1 MKILVINAGS
11 SSLKYQLINMDEKVV
26 MAKGLCE
33 RIGISGSRLKHTPDG
48 KETVVIESPMPDH
61 ASAISMVVN
70 ALVDGNHG
78 VISSMD
84 EIGAVGHRVVH
95 GGESFSESVVI
106 DEKVKEGIRECIDL
120 APLHNPA
127 NLIGIEACEKI
138 MPGVPQVAVF
148 DTAFHQTMP
157 PKAYLYGLPY
167 NYYQKYK
174 VRRYGFHGTSHKYV
188 SARAAEML
196 GRDISELR
204 IITCHLGNGSSVAA
218 IDHGKVVDTSMGLT
232 PLAGVIM
239 GTRCGDIDPAIV
251 TFLMEKEGLDPKGMD
266 AIMNKQSGVYGI
278 SGVSSDFRDL
288 ETAANNGDARSR
300 TALDMFFYTV
310 KKFVGAYA
318 AVMGGADAI
327 VFTAGVGENNAL
339 CRATVTEGLEYMGV
353 KIDPVLNEQRGAD
366 RDISAE
372 GAAVRTLVIPTNE
385 EMMIALDT
393 QRLTGK

>member
-11 SSLKYQLINMDEKVV
+11 SSLKYQLIDMDKKVV

-33 RIGISGSRLKHTPDG
+33 RIGIDGSRLKHTPAG
-48 KETVVIESPMPDH
+48 KDAVIIENPMPTH
-61 ASAISMVVN
+61 ADAITLVIN
-70 ALVDGNHG
+70 ALVSPDHG
-78 VISSMD
+78 VIASMD

-106 DEKVKEGIRECIDL
+106 DEKVKEGIKECIDL

-127 NLIGIEACEKI
+127 NLIGIEACEKV

-157 PKAYLYGLPY
+157 SKAYLYGLPY
-167 NYYQKYK
+167 EYYQKYK

-188 SARAAEML
+188 AQRAADML
-196 GRDISELR
+196 GKPLEDLK

-251 TFLMEKEGLDPKGMD
+251 TFVMEKEGLDPKAMD
-266 AIMNKQSGVYGI
+266 NVMNKKSGVLGI
-278 SGVSSDFRDL
+278 SGISSDFRDL
-288 ETAANNGDARSR
+288 LAASAEGNERARA
-300 TALDMFFYTV
+300 ALDMFFYTV
-310 KKFVGAYA
+310 KKFVGSYA
-318 AVMGGADAI
+318 AVMDGVDAI
-327 VFTAGVGENNAL
+327 VFTAGVGENNAP
-339 CRATVTEGLEYMGV
+339 CRAAVTSTLGYMGV
-353 KIDPVLNEQRGAD
+353 AIDPVLNEQSRGD
-366 RDISAE
+366 ERDISAP
-372 GAAVRTLVIPTNE
+372 GAKVRTLVIPTDE

-393 QRLTGK
+393 QRLTM

>member
-11 SSLKYQLINMDEKVV
+11 SSLKYQLIDMDNKNV

-33 RIGISGSRLKHTPDG
+33 RIGIDGSRLKHTPGG
-48 KETVVIESPMPDH
+48 KDTVIIESPMPDH
-61 ASAISMVVN
+61 AQAISLVID
-70 ALVDGNHG
+70 ALVSKEHG
-78 VISSMD
+78 VISSME

-106 DEKVKEGIRECIDL
+106 DEAVKEGIKECIEL

-127 NLIGIEACEKI
+127 NLTGIEACEKV

-157 PKAYLYGLPY
+157 KKAYLYGLPY
-167 NYYQKYK
+167 EYYEKYK

-196 GRDISELR
+196 GKPLSDLR
-204 IITCHLGNGSSVAA
+204 IITCHLGNGSSIAA

-251 TFLMEKEGLDPKGMD
+251 TFLMEKEGLDPKAMD
-266 AIMNKQSGVYGI
+266 GVMNKKSGVLGI

-288 ETAANNGDARSR
+288 DAAASEGNERAKA
-300 TALDMFFYTV
+300 ALDMFYCTV
-310 KKFVGAYA
+310 KKFVGSYA
-318 AVMGGADAI
+318 AVMGGVDAI
-327 VFTAGVGENNAL
+327 VFTAGVGENNGEG
-339 CRATVTEGLEYMGV
+339 RKEIVKGLEYMGV
-353 KIDPVLNEQRGAD
+353 KIDEELNKKRGMD
-366 RDISAE
+366 LDISAE
-372 GAAVRTLVIPTNE
+372 GATVRTLVIPTDE

-393 QRLTGK
+393 QRLTSK